1 MYISKLISTFFY
13 TGYLKYSSGTFAS
26 ILTALI
32 WYYFIYFPPLI
43 YIVTVIG
50 LSFAGV
56 FFINNSLK
64 YFTSKDPKA
73 VVFDEVC
80 GMLISFIALDKNLKN
95 LVLAFVLFRIFD
107 IFKPFYIRK
116 LESLP
121 KGYGIMADDILA
133 GVYTFILVNI
143 INYLGG
149 FLWI

>member
-13 TGYLKYSSGTFAS
+13 SGYLKYSSGTFAS
-26 ILTALI
+26 ILTALL
-32 WYYFIYFPPLI
+32 WYFFIDLPEYIYIITVVGLCFAGIYFI
-43 YIVTVIG
+43 
-50 LSFAGV
+50 
-56 FFINNSLK
+56 NDSLK
-64 YFTSKDPKA
+64 YFVSKDPKA

-80 GMLISFIALDKNLKN
+80 GMLISFIALDKNLNN
-95 LVLAFVLFRIFD
+95 LILAFVLFRLFD

-121 KGYGIMADDILA
+121 KAYGIMADDILA

-149 FLWI
+149 FL